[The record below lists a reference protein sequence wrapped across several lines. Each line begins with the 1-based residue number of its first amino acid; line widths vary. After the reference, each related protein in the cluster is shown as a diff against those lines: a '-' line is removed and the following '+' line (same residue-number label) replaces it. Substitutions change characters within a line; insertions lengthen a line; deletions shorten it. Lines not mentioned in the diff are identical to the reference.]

1 MSQLIPIIGL
11 EIHVE
16 LRTKSKMFCSC
27 ANDPFIDT
35 PNVHICEVCLAH
47 PGTLP
52 VPNEAG
58 IAGAIKIAKAL
69 NCTIAKDSKFD
80 RKHYFYPD
88 LPKGYQISQ
97 YDQPIGEHGYID
109 LELTNSNHR
118 STARIGVTRVHLE
131 EDTAKLTHG
140 VGNTTL
146 VDFNR
151 AGVPLVEIVSDPDV
165 QSAQEAKAYCQELQL
180 IFRTLGVSTADM
192 EKGQMRCEAN
202 ISIQTAGSFTNRNGI
217 ISPVDGAR
225 LNAKVEVKN
234 INSFKAVEK
243 AIEFEIK
250 RQSALI
256 EKGETWSP
264 ETRGWDENKQETV
277 HQRSKESAADYRYFP
292 EPDIPPFNPS
302 KLAETVALPEL
313 PQVKRARFTQEFG
326 FSRADAQILT
336 SDLSWAEFSEQVMS
350 ELYEWLHSLPESK
363 DLTEEMTTTKRR
375 ELAKLTGGW
384 ITSKLMG
391 ALSERKIDIRILK
404 VKPEN
409 FAELIALIYTNRINS
424 TNAQK
429 ILIEMLDSG
438 VDRDPT
444 HIMEE
449 KGYGQI
455 SDEGKLGAVVDDII
469 KNYPEQVAQF
479 KSGKEPIIKFLV
491 GMLMKATEGS
501 ADPHV
506 AERLLRE
513 KMH

>member
-165 QSAQEAKAYCQELQL
+165 QSAQEAKAYC
-180 IFRTLGVSTADM
+180 R
-192 EKGQMRCEAN
+192 
-202 ISIQTAGSFTNRNGI
+202 
-217 ISPVDGAR
+217 
-225 LNAKVEVKN
+225 
-234 INSFKAVEK
+234 
-243 AIEFEIK
+243 
-250 RQSALI
+250 
-256 EKGETWSP
+256 
-264 ETRGWDENKQETV
+264 
-277 HQRSKESAADYRYFP
+277 
-292 EPDIPPFNPS
+292 
-302 KLAETVALPEL
+302 
-313 PQVKRARFTQEFG
+313 
-326 FSRADAQILT
+326 
-336 SDLSWAEFSEQVMS
+336 WA
-350 ELYEWLHSLPESK
+350 
-363 DLTEEMTTTKRR
+363 
-375 ELAKLTGGW
+375 
-384 ITSKLMG
+384 TSKLY
-391 ALSERKIDIRILK
+391 S
-404 VKPEN
+404 
-409 FAELIALIYTNRINS
+409 
-424 TNAQK
+424 
-429 ILIEMLDSG
+429 
-438 VDRDPT
+438 
-444 HIMEE
+444 
-449 KGYGQI
+449 
-455 SDEGKLGAVVDDII
+455 
-469 KNYPEQVAQF
+469 
-479 KSGKEPIIKFLV
+479 
-491 GMLMKATEGS
+491 
-501 ADPHV
+501 
-506 AERLLRE
+506 
-513 KMH
+513 